1 MVLFFCMTKI
11 YLLCISKYFKIVFTM
26 EAKNYL
32 DDLKDIKSM
41 MAKSTQFISL
51 SGLSG
56 LIAGIYALIGAF
68 IADTT
73 IESYFKI
80 LKIVKF
86 TKEGYEFTINDLEF
100 KLIQISVLVLI
111 VSIVTA
117 YLLTLS
123 KAKRINETLWNS
135 VSKKLLLSFCI
146 PLATGGILGILL
158 LKSNYWNLIAPIT
171 LIFYGLACENASKFT
186 FRDVRYLGITQ
197 ILLGLISI
205 QYPGYALYFWA
216 AGFGVCHIIYGSLM
230 YFKYDRNP
238 STQKEN

>member
-1 MVLFFCMTKI
+1 
-11 YLLCISKYFKIVFTM
+11 M

-32 DDLKDIKSM
+32 EDLKDIKSM

-56 LIAGIYALIGAF
+56 IIAGVYALIGAF
-68 IADTT
+68 VANTT
-73 IESYFKI
+73 IDSYFKM
-80 LKIVKF
+80 LQTAEF
-86 TKEGYEFTINDLEF
+86 TNEGYELTTNDLEL
-100 KLIQISVLVLI
+100 KLILISIVVLI

-117 YLLTLS
+117 YFLTVS
-123 KAKRINETLWNS
+123 KAKRINETVWNS
-135 VSKKLLLSFCI
+135 ASKKLLLSFCI
-146 PLATGGILGILL
+146 PLVTGGIFGLLL
-158 LKSNYWNLIAPIT
+158 LKNNYWNLIAPIT

-205 QYPGYALYFWA
+205 QYPGYGLYFWA

-230 YFKYDRNP
+230 YFKYD
-238 STQKEN
+238 KK